1 MRRLAMMMIVAGMA
15 SPATAQTAPAI
26 PPELSDPA
34 MADKLGRVMQSLSNA
49 FLNLPVG
56 EVEAAIEGRPAT
68 PADRR
73 TTVRDLGRRDDPDFD
88 RHVQQQIAGS
98 RETMRAGMT
107 AMKTALPAIM
117 KGLNEARDGVEKA
130 LENMPSPTYPAR

>member
-1 MRRLAMMMIVAGMA
+1 MRALTAAILASLAA
-15 SPATAQTAPAI
+15 TPAAAQTAPAI

-34 MADKLGRVMQSLSNA
+34 MADKLGNVMQSLSNA

-56 EVEAAIEGRPAT
+56 EVQAALEGRPAT
-68 PADRR
+68 PADKR
-73 TTVRDLGRRDDPDFD
+73 TTVRDLGRRDDPDLD
-88 RHVQQQIAGS
+88 RHFQQQIAGS

-117 KGLNEARDGVEKA
+117 KGVNEARAEMEKA
-130 LENMPSPTYPAR
+130 LANMPSATYPAR

>member
-1 MRRLAMMMIVAGMA
+1 MRALTALMLASLATT
-15 SPATAQTAPAI
+15 PAAAQTAPAI

-34 MADKLGRVMQSLSNA
+34 MADKLGNVMQSLSNA

-56 EVEAAIEGRPAT
+56 EVQAALEGRPAT
-68 PADRR
+68 PAEKR
-73 TTVRDLGRRDDPDFD
+73 TTVRDIGRRDDPDFD
-88 RHVQQQIAGS
+88 RHFQQQIAGS

-117 KGLNEARDGVEKA
+117 KGMSEARAEMEKA
-130 LENMPSPTYPAR
+130 LANMPSATYPAR

>member
-1 MRRLAMMMIVAGMA
+1 MRALTAAILASLAA
-15 SPATAQTAPAI
+15 TPAAAQTAPAI

-34 MADKLGRVMQSLSNA
+34 MADKLGNVMQSLSNA

-56 EVEAAIEGRPAT
+56 EVQAALEGRPAT
-68 PADRR
+68 PAEKR
-73 TTVRDLGRRDDPDFD
+73 TTVRDIGRRDDPDLD
-88 RHVQQQIAGS
+88 RHFQQQIAGS

-117 KGLNEARDGVEKA
+117 KGVNEARAEMEKA
-130 LENMPSPTYPAR
+130 LANMPSATYPAR

>member
-1 MRRLAMMMIVAGMA
+1 MRALTALMLASLATT
-15 SPATAQTAPAI
+15 PAAAQTAPGI

-34 MADKLGRVMQSLSNA
+34 MADKLGNVMQSLSNA

-56 EVEAAIEGRPAT
+56 EVQAALEGRAAT
-68 PADRR
+68 PAEKR
-73 TTVRDLGRRDDPDFD
+73 TTVRGIGRRDDPDFD
-88 RHVQQQIAGS
+88 RHFQQQIAGS

-117 KGLNEARDGVEKA
+117 KGVNEARAEMEKA
-130 LENMPSPTYPAR
+130 LANMPSPTYPAR

>member
-1 MRRLAMMMIVAGMA
+1 MRALTAAILASLAA
-15 SPATAQTAPAI
+15 TPAAAQTAPAI

-34 MADKLGRVMQSLSNA
+34 MADKLGNVMQSLSNA

-56 EVEAAIEGRPAT
+56 EVQAALEGRPAT
-68 PADRR
+68 PADKQ

-88 RHVQQQIAGS
+88 RHFQQQIAGS

-117 KGLNEARDGVEKA
+117 KGVNEARAEMEKA
-130 LENMPSPTYPAR
+130 LANMPSPTYPVR

>member
-1 MRRLAMMMIVAGMA
+1 MRRYIAILLA
-15 SPATAQTAPAI
+15 ATAATPAAAQPAPAI
-26 PPELSDPA
+26 PPELSEPSV
-34 MADKLGRVMQSLSNA
+34 ADKLGNVMQSLSNA

-56 EVEAAIEGRPAT
+56 EVEAALEGRPAT
-68 PADRR
+68 PADKR
-73 TTVRDLGRRDDPDFD
+73 TTVRDLGRRDDPEFD

-117 KGLNEARDGVEKA
+117 KGLDEARSGVEKA

>member
-1 MRRLAMMMIVAGMA
+1 MRALTAAILASLAA
-15 SPATAQTAPAI
+15 TPAAAQTAPAI

-34 MADKLGRVMQSLSNA
+34 MADKLGNVMQSLSNA

-56 EVEAAIEGRPAT
+56 EVQAALEGRPAT
-68 PADRR
+68 PAEKR
-73 TTVRDLGRRDDPDFD
+73 TTVRDIGRRDDPDFD
-88 RHVQQQIAGS
+88 RHFQQQIAGS

-117 KGLNEARDGVEKA
+117 KGVSEARAEMEKA
-130 LENMPSPTYPAR
+130 LANMPSANYPAR

>member
-1 MRRLAMMMIVAGMA
+1 MRALTAAILASLAA
-15 SPATAQTAPAI
+15 TPAAAQTAPAI

-34 MADKLGRVMQSLSNA
+34 MADKLGNVMQSLSNA

-56 EVEAAIEGRPAT
+56 EVQAALEGRAAT
-68 PADRR
+68 PAEKR
-73 TTVRDLGRRDDPDFD
+73 TTVRDIGRRDDPDFD
-88 RHVQQQIAGS
+88 RHFQQQIAGS

-117 KGLNEARDGVEKA
+117 KGVNEARAEMQTERA
-130 LENMPSPTYPAR
+130 NMPSANYPAR

>member
-1 MRRLAMMMIVAGMA
+1 MRALTALMLASLATT
-15 SPATAQTAPAI
+15 PAAAQTAPGI

-34 MADKLGRVMQSLSNA
+34 MADKLGNVMQSLSNA

-56 EVEAAIEGRPAT
+56 EVQAALEGRAAT
-68 PADRR
+68 PAEKR
-73 TTVRDLGRRDDPDFD
+73 TTVRDIGRRDDPDFD
-88 RHVQQQIAGS
+88 RHFQQQIAGS

-117 KGLNEARDGVEKA
+117 KGVNEARAEMEKA
-130 LENMPSPTYPAR
+130 LANMPSPTYPVR

>member
-1 MRRLAMMMIVAGMA
+1 MRALTAAILASLAA
-15 SPATAQTAPAI
+15 TPATAQTAPAI

-34 MADKLGRVMQSLSNA
+34 MADKLGNVMQSLSNA

-56 EVEAAIEGRPAT
+56 EVQAALEGRPAT
-68 PADRR
+68 PAEKR
-73 TTVRDLGRRDDPDFD
+73 TTVRDIGRRDDPDFD
-88 RHVQQQIAGS
+88 RHFQQQIAGS

-117 KGLNEARDGVEKA
+117 KGVSEARAEMEKA
-130 LENMPSPTYPAR
+130 LANMPSPTYPAR

>member
-1 MRRLAMMMIVAGMA
+1 MRALTAAILASLAA
-15 SPATAQTAPAI
+15 TPATAQTAPAI

-34 MADKLGRVMQSLSNA
+34 VADKLGNAMQSLSNA

-56 EVEAAIEGRPAT
+56 EVQAALEGRPAT
-68 PADRR
+68 PADKR
-73 TTVRDLGRRDDPDFD
+73 TTVRDLGRRDDPDLD
-88 RHVQQQIAGS
+88 RHFQQQIAGS

-117 KGLNEARDGVEKA
+117 KGVNEARAEMEKA
-130 LENMPSPTYPAR
+130 LANMPSATYPAR

>member
-1 MRRLAMMMIVAGMA
+1 MRRYIAILLA
-15 SPATAQTAPAI
+15 ATAATPAAAQPAPAI
-26 PPELSDPA
+26 PPEISDPSV
-34 MADKLGRVMQSLSNA
+34 ADKLGNVMQSLSNA

-56 EVEAAIEGRPAT
+56 EVEAALEGRPAT
-68 PADRR
+68 PADKR
-73 TTVRDLGRRDDPDFD
+73 TTVRDLGRRDDPEFD

-117 KGLNEARDGVEKA
+117 KGLDEARSGVEKA